1 MADLAAWCLTSDKI
15 KLAELAE
22 MTEGGATHPFFL
34 TVLQV
39 PVHQRKNQCSGSE
52 IINYGS
58 GSLIGKLRISNP
70 DPGKYPITDPDPYP
84 TFELQIDKKDIEI
97 RQNTSKFVMFWS

>member
-1 MADLAAWCLTSDKI
+1 MGVDSPFGGRPHSTSFPPYLKIFPPAVQIHCKEGLGRLVQSYSSLEAVEGGLADLAAWCLASDKI

-39 PVHQRKNQCSGSE
+39 P
-52 IINYGS
+52 
-58 GSLIGKLRISNP
+58 
-70 DPGKYPITDPDPYP
+70 
-84 TFELQIDKKDIEI
+84 
-97 RQNTSKFVMFWS
+97 

>member
-1 MADLAAWCLTSDKI
+1 VQSYSSLEAVEGGLADLAAWCLASDKI

-39 PVHQRKNQCSGSE
+39 RGSLYCGYGIRGLFLTSGSGMGRKSRS
-52 IINYGS
+52 GS
-58 GSLIGKLRISNP
+58 GKQFFVFNCLNSLIQES
-70 DPGKYPITDPDPYP
+70 
-84 TFELQIDKKDIEI
+84 F
-97 RQNTSKFVMFWS
+97 FWRMLSSLN